1 MSRNRLA
8 VLAMAAG
15 TSLLAILLL
24 TPQFSAPVRAQG
36 KGKGVI
42 MQKMISEDLAMQMA
56 HAALAKCRVGN
67 FHVSVHVIDNL
78 GFDIVAIRDDGSSLV
93 NFDVSRRKAITALTY
108 KRPSSE
114 MEKQFAN
121 MSPARIIPDIF
132 AVQGGVPVKAGDE
145 TIGAVGVG
153 GATGPGSDEACATA
167 GVQAVADELK

>member
-8 VLAMAAG
+8 VLAIGAG

-24 TPQFSAPVRAQG
+24 TPQFTSVRAQG

-42 MQKMISEDLAMQMA
+42 MQKAISEDLAMEMA
-56 HAALAKCRVGN
+56 QAALAKCRASN

-121 MSPARIIPDIF
+121 MSPARVIPDIF
-132 AVQGGVPVKAGDE
+132 AVQGGVPVKVGDE

-153 GATGPGSDEACATA
+153 GATGPGSDQACATA
-167 GVQAVADELK
+167 GVQAVADQLK